1 MKSLIK
7 KILLESSDEKIIN
20 LLKSKFN
27 YDDVKGIIKYL
38 DSLGYSEKE
47 ITKLISVWFK
57 METGVELTP
66 LNWMN
71 QNFSPN
77 QLEIVKSKDY
87 PNSIFFRKN
96 GKVVMEQNKKSRY
109 FYFDYDDIWSF
120 FELFFGIKYQQIHE
134 VLRHWLEE
142 TLKLEGYTPEDMYGL
157 KDEWLEETLKLEGY
171 TPGYDNYM
179 VSLML
184 DETLKL
190 E

>member
-1 MKSLIK
+1 MKNLIK

-38 DSLGYSEKE
+38 DSFGYSEKE

-71 QNFSPN
+71 DNFSLD
-77 QLEIVKSKDY
+77 QLGIVKSKDY

-96 GKVVMEQNKKSRY
+96 GKVVMEQDKKNMN
-109 FYFDYDDIWSF
+109 FWFDYDNIWSF
-120 FELFFGIKYQQIHE
+120 FESFFGMEYKQIRE
-134 VLRHWLEE
+134 VLIYWLEE
-142 TLKLEGYTPEDMYGL
+142 TFKLEGYTPWH
-157 KDEWLEETLKLEGY
+157 KITSP
-171 TPGYDNYM
+171 T
-179 VSLML
+179 
-184 DETLKL
+184 
-190 E
+190 